1 MSVHDRPVRV
11 VAARLRFVIITI
23 LYNFGTRFTEDYR
36 VAETTGSNERFIMD
50 LQPWAP
56 YLSII
61 EIILG
66 AALVVLVMVQAKG
79 SDLGSLFGGGGEGGG
94 FRTKRGIEAT
104 LHRLTI
110 VTSVLFFINTLLAFL
125 AWGQVV

>member
-1 MSVHDRPVRV
+1 M
-11 VAARLRFVIITI
+11 
-23 LYNFGTRFTEDYR
+23 N
-36 VAETTGSNERFIMD
+36 

-61 EIILG
+61 VIILG
-66 AALVVLVMVQAKG
+66 IALTVLVLIQTKG
-79 SDLGSLFGGGGEGGG
+79 SDLGGFFGGGGGDGGA
-94 FRTKRGIEAT
+94 FRTRRGIEVV

-110 VTSVLFFINTLLAFL
+110 AIAVLFFLSTFLAFL

>member
-1 MSVHDRPVRV
+1 M
-11 VAARLRFVIITI
+11 
-23 LYNFGTRFTEDYR
+23 N
-36 VAETTGSNERFIMD
+36 

-66 AALVVLVMVQAKG
+66 VALTALVLLQSKG
-79 SDLGSLFGGGGEGGG
+79 QDLGGFLGGGGGESGA
-94 FRTKRGIEAT
+94 FRTRRGVEAV

-110 VTSVLFFINTLLAFL
+110 VIATLFFINTLLAFF
-125 AWGQVV
+125 AWGQVS

>member
-1 MSVHDRPVRV
+1 M
-11 VAARLRFVIITI
+11 
-23 LYNFGTRFTEDYR
+23 N
-36 VAETTGSNERFIMD
+36 

-66 AALVVLVMVQAKG
+66 VALTALVLLQAKG
-79 SDLGSLFGGGGEGGG
+79 QDLGGFLGGGGGESGA
-94 FRTKRGIEAT
+94 FRTRRGVEAV

-110 VTSVLFFINTLLAFL
+110 LIAVLFFINTLLAFL
-125 AWGQVV
+125 AWGQVS

>member
-1 MSVHDRPVRV
+1 M
-11 VAARLRFVIITI
+11 
-23 LYNFGTRFTEDYR
+23 N
-36 VAETTGSNERFIMD
+36 

-66 AALVVLVMVQAKG
+66 VALTALVLLQAKG
-79 SDLGSLFGGGGEGGG
+79 QDLGGFLGGGGDSGA
-94 FRTKRGIEAT
+94 FRTRRGVESV

-110 VTSVLFFINTLLAFL
+110 AVSVLFFLNTLLAFL
-125 AWGQVV
+125 AWGQVS